1 MTHDPLCPNIP
12 EDWDGKILWPSRC
25 DCVLIAKVRAD
36 EQQGA
41 IKRSLD
47 DISADLDGLP
57 ALRIIWSICPDMD
70 RMDWGELEAKY
81 PLLFGS
87 EQP

>member
-1 MTHDPLCPNIP
+1 L
-12 EDWDGKILWPSRC
+12 
-25 DCVLIAKVRAD
+25 CVLIAKVRAD